1 MNHTTQ
7 LTNQQLTVTKRP
19 NNAVRS
25 LTGGLPVRTG
35 LRAGL
40 AWDDLDDKAKA
51 LLNSLTS
58 SVSNA
63 VNTLTGGSNSGKPAA

>member
-7 LTNQQLTVTKRP
+7 LTNQQIAVSKCPHT
-19 NNAVRS
+19 AVRP
-25 LTGGLPVRTG
+25 LAGGLPARTG

-40 AWDDLDDKAKA
+40 TWDDLDDKAKA

-58 SVSNA
+58 TVSNT
-63 VNTLTGGSNSGKPAA
+63 VNTLTGGGNTSKPAA

>member
-7 LTNQQLTVTKRP
+7 LTNEQITVSKRP
-19 NNAVRS
+19 INAVRP
-25 LTGGLPVRTG
+25 LAGGLPTRTG

-40 AWDDLDDKAKA
+40 AWDDLDDKAKE

-58 SVSNA
+58 AVSNT
-63 VNTLTGGSNSGKPAA
+63 VNTLMGGSDTSKPAA